1 MDLLYYLELCA
12 NPIRFDPVSRLTNVF
27 FDDSNK
33 QVFAVRSGGATG
45 IVVKGPCDTTQTF
58 CMDDRGAIRSIKFS
72 PDMKILAIQRTDVCV
87 EFINF
92 SNGQPIP
99 SEMLQFKGKNTQI
112 FGFVWIANREVA
124 LISNGGIELCQ
135 IHFDKKQLKSVKSLN
150 STVNWFAWCPHGNFA
165 LLASGSGGILMP
177 VLVKQGTITK
187 LPRLE
192 MSSDRSVP
200 ERDCTLA
207 MIYGTPAILI
217 LQPTTSRLVE
227 VVIYMLNGPGL
238 APRKCHVLRLGHSGR
253 FAINI
258 IDDLVIVH
266 HQATATSLLFDV
278 AQTGEVDAV
287 SKVVYH
293 TPIIPGKP
301 LRPFQLKMPS
311 ISLDGQTV
319 NCNLYSPDWVL
330 FQPNIVIDANLGCF
344 WYVELKLK
352 PLCTLIT
359 DRVRLTEFLLQRTD
373 GKVHL
378 LAVLCELLG
387 ENYKGTLLPIIESV
401 FNKINSVYKSWIAT
415 ELQNQTATPSS
426 MKPVPKSTTAAP
438 RVLIDQADM
447 HSQVFSVIAES
458 EQMVKILLLYL
469 QSLTVHGIAAQHDL
483 SKMIVCELI
492 NGSFISALQ
501 SIVEHSLI
509 TESKPLACFLL
520 SLSKIHP
527 TIGQIALD
535 MLAKLNAN
543 EILIEVLLGQGK
555 VIDALRLAKTL
566 ENADHLPARKFLEA
580 GMKTGDVVIYHS
592 VYMHFVQ
599 RNIRLRGTPDFTRG
613 ELCAEYIQHYLKLF
627 SNQSINC

>member
-12 NPIRFDPVSRLTNVF
+12 NPIRFDPVSHLTNVF

-45 IVVKGPCDTTQTF
+45 IVVKGPADTVHTF
-58 CMDDRGAIRSIKFS
+58 CMDDRGPIRSIKFS

-92 SNGQPIP
+92 ANGQPIP
-99 SEMLQFKGKNTQI
+99 NEMLQFRGKNAQI
-112 FGFVWIANREVA
+112 FGFVWVANKEVA
-124 LISNGGIELCQ
+124 MISNGGIELCQ
-135 IHFDKKQLKSVKSLN
+135 IHFDRRQLKSVKSMN

-165 LLASGSGGILMP
+165 LLASGSGTVLMP

-192 MSSDRSVP
+192 MSNERSVP

-207 MIYGTPAILI
+207 VIYGTAAILI
-217 LQPTTSRLVE
+217 LQPTSSRLVE

-278 AQTGEVDAV
+278 AQSGEMDPI
-287 SKVVYH
+287 SKVIYH
-293 TPIIPGKP
+293 HPIIPGKP
-301 LRPFQLKMPS
+301 LRPFALKLPS

-319 NCNLYSPDWVL
+319 NCTLYSPDWVL
-330 FQPNIVIDANLGCF
+330 FQPNIVIDAKLGCF
-344 WYVELKLK
+344 WYVELKLE

-359 DRVRLTEFLLQRTD
+359 DRVRLVEFLLQRTD

-378 LAVLCELLG
+378 LTVLRELLG
-387 ENYKGTLLPIIESV
+387 ENYRGTLLPIIESV
-401 FNKINSVYKSWIAT
+401 FNKINSVYRSWIAQ
-415 ELQNQTATPSS
+415 ELQNQTATPSTA
-426 MKPVPKSTTAAP
+426 KPIPKSTASP

-447 HSQVFSVIAES
+447 HSQVFPAIAES
-458 EQMVKILLLYL
+458 DHIGKILMLYL
-469 QSLTVHGIAAQHDL
+469 QSLTVHEIAAQHDL

-492 NGSFISALQ
+492 NGNHIQALQ
-501 SIVEHSLI
+501 HVVEHSLI
-509 TESKPLACFLL
+509 SESKPLACFLL
-520 SLSKIHP
+520 SLSKMHP

-535 MLAKLNAN
+535 MLAKLNAH
-543 EILIEVLLGQGK
+543 EIIIEVLLGQGK
-555 VIDALRLAKTL
+555 VIDALRLAKIL
-566 ENADHLPARKFLEA
+566 PDADVLPARKFLEA
-580 GMKTGDVVIYHS
+580 AMKTGDSVIFHS

-599 RNIRLRGTPDFTRG
+599 RNIRLRGSPDFTRG
-613 ELCAEYIQHYLKLF
+613 ELCGEYVQHYLKLF
-627 SNQSINC
+627 CAKSSN

>member
-12 NPIRFDPVSRLTNVF
+12 NPIRFDPVSHLTNVF

-45 IVVKGPCDTTQTF
+45 IVVKGPADAVHTF
-58 CMDDRGAIRSIKFS
+58 CMDDRGPIRSIKFS

-92 SNGQPIP
+92 ANGSPIP
-99 SEMLQFKGKNTQI
+99 NEMLQFRGKSAQI
-112 FGFVWIANREVA
+112 FGFVWISTKEVA
-124 LISNGGIELCQ
+124 MISNAGVELCQ
-135 IHFDKKQLKSVKSLN
+135 IHFDRRQIKSVKSMN
-150 STVNWFAWCPHGNFA
+150 TTVNWFAWCPHGNFA
-165 LLASGSGGILMP
+165 LLASGGGSVLMP
-177 VLVKQGTITK
+177 VLVKQGIITK

-192 MSSDRSVP
+192 LSSDRSVP

-207 MIYGTPAILI
+207 VIYGTPAILI
-217 LQPTTSRLVE
+217 LQPTSSRLVE

-238 APRKCHVLRLGHSGR
+238 SPRKCHVLRLGHSGR

-278 AQTGEVDAV
+278 AQPGELDPI
-287 SKVVYH
+287 SKVIYH
-293 TPIIPGKP
+293 HSIIPGKP
-301 LRPFQLKMPS
+301 LRPFSLKMPS
-311 ISLDGQTV
+311 ISLEGETV
-319 NCNLYSPDWVL
+319 NCTLYSPDWVL
-330 FQPNIVIDANLGCF
+330 FQPNIVIDAKLGCF
-344 WYVELKLK
+344 WYVELKLE

-359 DRVRLTEFLLQRTD
+359 NRVALVEFLLQRTE
-373 GKVHL
+373 GKSHL
-378 LAVLCELLG
+378 LAVLRELLG
-387 ENYKGTLLPIIESV
+387 ENYRGTLLPIIANV
-401 FNKINSVYKSWIAT
+401 FDKINSVYKTWIDV

-426 MKPVPKSTTAAP
+426 AKPVPKSTVAP
-438 RVLIDQADM
+438 RVLVDQADM
-447 HSQVFSVIAES
+447 HSQVLSSIADT
-458 EQMVKILLLYL
+458 EQIGKILMLYL
-469 QSLTVHGIAAQHDL
+469 QSLTIHGIAAQHDL

-492 NGSFISALQ
+492 NGNLVATLQ
-501 SIVEHSLI
+501 QIVAHSLI
-509 TESKPLACFLL
+509 SESKPLACFLL

-543 EILIEVLLGQGK
+543 EIIIEVLLGQGK

-566 ENADHLPARKFLEA
+566 PDVDVLPARKFLEA
-580 GMKTGDVVIYHS
+580 AMKTGDSGIFHS

-599 RNIRLRGTPDFTRG
+599 RNIRLRGGPEFTRG
-613 ELCAEYIQHYLKLF
+613 ELCGEYVQHYLKLF
-627 SNQSINC
+627 CTKSSN

>member
-12 NPIRFDPVSRLTNVF
+12 NPIRFDPVSHLTNVF

-45 IVVKGPCDTTQTF
+45 IVVKGPSDTVHTF
-58 CMDDRGAIRSIKFS
+58 CMDDQGPIRSIKFS
-72 PDMKILAIQRTDVCV
+72 PDMRILAIQRTDVCV

-92 SNGQPIP
+92 ANGQPIP
-99 SEMLQFKGKNTQI
+99 NEMLQFRGKNAQI

-124 LISNGGIELCQ
+124 MISNGGIELCQ
-135 IHFDKKQLKSVKSLN
+135 VHFDRRQLKSVKSMN
-150 STVNWFAWCPHGNFA
+150 TTVNWFAWCPHGNFA
-165 LLASGSGGILMP
+165 LLASSSGAILMP
-177 VLVKQGTITK
+177 VLIKQGTITK

-192 MSSDRSVP
+192 MSNERSVP

-207 MIYGTPAILI
+207 MIYGTPSILI
-217 LQPTTSRLVE
+217 LQPTQSRLVE

-238 APRKCHVLRLGHSGR
+238 APRKCHVLRLGHTGR

-278 AQTGEVDAV
+278 AQTGETDPI
-287 SKVVYH
+287 SKVIYH
-293 TPIIPGKP
+293 HPIIPGKP
-301 LRPFQLKMPS
+301 LRPFSLKLPS

-319 NCNLYSPDWVL
+319 NCTLYSPDWVL
-330 FQPNIVIDANLGCF
+330 FQPNIVIDAKLGCF

-352 PLCTLIT
+352 PLCTLVT
-359 DRVRLTEFLLQRTD
+359 DRVRLVEFLLQRTQ
-373 GKVHL
+373 GKTHL
-378 LAVLCELLG
+378 LAVLRELVG
-387 ENYKGTLLPIIESV
+387 ENYRGTLLPIIESV
-401 FNKINSVYKSWIAT
+401 FNKINTVYKSWIT
-415 ELQNQTATPSS
+415 KELQNQTATPSTA
-426 MKPVPKSTTAAP
+426 KPLPKSTAAP

-447 HSQVFSVIAES
+447 HSQVFSAIAET
-458 EQMVKILLLYL
+458 EQIGKVLMLYL

-492 NGSFISALQ
+492 NGNLIPALQ
-501 SIVEHSLI
+501 HVVEHSLI
-509 TESKPLACFLL
+509 SESKALACFLL

-543 EILIEVLLGQGK
+543 EIITEVLLGQGK

-566 ENADHLPARKFLEA
+566 PDADLLPARKYLEA
-580 GMKTGDVVIYHS
+580 AMKTEDHVVFHS

-599 RNIRLRGTPDFTRG
+599 RNIRLRGAPDFARG
-613 ELCAEYIQHYLKLF
+613 ELCGEYVQHYLRLF
-627 SNQSINC
+627 CSRSSST